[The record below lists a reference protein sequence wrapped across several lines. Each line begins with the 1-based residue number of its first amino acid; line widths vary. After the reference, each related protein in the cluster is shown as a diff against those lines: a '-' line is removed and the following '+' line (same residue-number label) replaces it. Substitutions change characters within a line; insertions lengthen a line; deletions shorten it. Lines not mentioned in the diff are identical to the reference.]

1 MCGQLHHRLL
11 HGSRSAHASAN
22 AVMGLPRGQEG
33 FRQDWFLGKPTGS
46 LLTEGNSGAIFEILE
61 APVVSTEGKKI
72 LNLVFI
78 DPGSNINFITHKL
91 AGQLQLEGTLNK
103 IFMKRVDKEYTER
116 EVKVYRL
123 GVEDAKK
130 QVHWMEAVG
139 VGSIT
144 KSVPLQNK
152 DKIRRDFPE
161 IVEGA
166 VKRPAG
172 AAGLL
177 ISMTERQLHS

>member
-1 MCGQLHHRLL
+1 M
-11 HGSRSAHASAN
+11 
-22 AVMGLPRGQEG
+22 
-33 FRQDWFLGKPTGS
+33 
-46 LLTEGNSGAIFEILE
+46 GAIFKILE

-72 LNLVFI
+72 LSLVFI

-91 AGQLQLEGTLNK
+91 AGQLQLEGMLNK
-103 IFMKRVDKEYTER
+103 IFIKRVDEEYTER

-139 VGSIT
+139 VGRIT
-144 KSVPLQNK
+144 ESVPLQNE
-152 DKIRRDFPE
+152 DEIRRDFPD

-177 ISMTERQLHS
+177 ILMTERQLHSQGGIEKGKLRLS